1 MGCKRSRVQ
10 IPPARFR
17 RTEPHND
24 ADNKL
29 GGLAI
34 APQELIGRDRNGAK
48 TGRRPDSGP
57 AAVSS
62 FSVDAESLILFVVVP
77 VSGLLLGLYFAN
89 PSVLSGKTALGLSLL
104 PFVGLFLAW
113 VFC

>member
-1 MGCKRSRVQ
+1 
-10 IPPARFR
+10 
-17 RTEPHND
+17 
-24 ADNKL
+24 
-29 GGLAI
+29 
-34 APQELIGRDRNGAK
+34 
-48 TGRRPDSGP
+48 
-57 AAVSS
+57 
-62 FSVDAESLILFVVVP
+62 VDAESLILFVVVP